1 MTLKTKTTIVTQTA
15 TTCTLELTGKLLV
28 ELLINYG
35 HHVPP
40 NAEVYVCVPGGGDW
54 SNTSLDV
61 DAECPVKVRWK
72 TSEVETKET

>member
-15 TTCTLELTGKLLV
+15 TTSTLEVTGKLLV
-28 ELLINYG
+28 ELLIAAG
-35 HHVPP
+35 HYVPP

-61 DAECPVKVRWK
+61 DTEHPIKVRWK
-72 TSEVETKET
+72 TNVVESKEA